1 MAGDEA
7 NFVLI
12 TGATQGIGLATA
24 KRLSQSGFEVIGLA
38 RNKPDATFPGHFH
51 AVDLADTAAT
61 KKALAEITRAREITA
76 LVNNVGY
83 NVLQPLEDVD
93 LESFQNI
100 INVNLAAAILC
111 AQAVL
116 PAMKQRKYGRIVN
129 LSSRGALG
137 RENRTSYSAAKA
149 GIVGMTL
156 TWALELGPHGITVNC
171 VSPGPTATEMFVRNN
186 LEGKGPE
193 ALEPFIRGMPI
204 NRLGEPDEIAYAI
217 EFFLKPDAGFITGQV
232 LHACGG
238 SSLGHHGS

>member
-1 MAGDEA
+1 MTRDPE
-7 NFVLI
+7 NCVLI

-24 KRLSQSGFEVIGLA
+24 KRLAQSGFEVIGLA
-38 RNKPDATFPGHFH
+38 RNKPDENFPGEFRS
-51 AVDLADTAAT
+51 VDLADTKETKEVLSAITAT
-61 KKALAEITRAREITA
+61 RDITA

-83 NVLQPLEDVD
+83 NVLQPLEEVD
-93 LESFQNI
+93 LESFQSV

-116 PAMKQRKYGRIVN
+116 PAMKRRNYGRIVN

-149 GIVGMTL
+149 GIIGMTL

-171 VSPGPTATEMFVRNN
+171 VSPGPTATEMFIRNN

-193 ALEPFIRGMPI
+193 ALEPFVSGMPI
-204 NRLGEPDEIAYAI
+204 RRLGEPDEIAYAI
-217 EFFLKPDAGFITGQV
+217 EFFLKPDASFITGQV